1 MELEGVRRGTVR
13 GPGGQGGRWR
23 REEEGRWRREGGGR
37 WKVGVG
43 RRGMVGTKDRRP
55 GKGILVPELN
65 QILVLHRERQKRR
78 EK

>member
-13 GPGGQGGRWR
+13 GPGGQGGRW
-23 REEEGRWRREGGGR
+23 

-65 QILVLHRERQKRR
+65 QILVLHRERQKQR